1 MIVLFDA
8 VMGFIG
14 AIVIFAVTGFAAKSA
29 EMSLEEIPASSGKYS
44 LFPKVSAFT
53 LVQLCHHPSSCA
65 LYLNLWSGN
74 TNVKPKDLLQKGD
87 KNVTDNSIQ

>member
-44 LFPKVSAFT
+44 LFPKSICLHLGAAVSPSLILCT
-53 LVQLCHHPSSCA
+53 LS
-65 LYLNLWSGN
+65 
-74 TNVKPKDLLQKGD
+74 
-87 KNVTDNSIQ
+87 